1 MGGPPQRERVGVVRA
16 GDDSGGQ
23 GASPAGREGRPLIS
37 PRRSVSSLEVL
48 RLEPGLRAGRKDQV
62 AVEEPLEIRVE
73 FTSREGPKT
82 MPVAVTMRTPGEDF
96 ELAAGFLFTEGIL
109 SARDEIREISYCQG
123 EGPQEY
129 NVLSARFHDG
139 VRLDTGLFTRNFYT
153 SSSCGVCGKA
163 SIEAVEVRGCPV
175 LPSGEPVLHPRVL
188 DDLPRRLRRNQPV
201 FERTGGLHAAG
212 LFDTLGNLR
221 VLREDVGRHNAV
233 DKVVGHGLLEGVLP
247 YSDGILVVSGR
258 TSFEI
263 IQKALMAG
271 IPAVV
276 AVGAPSSLAVEL
288 AREFNQTLVGFA
300 RGGGFNVY
308 AGKKRVQEWE
318 REEG

>member
-1 MGGPPQRERVGVVRA
+1 MIDSILRET
-16 GDDSGGQ
+16 DF
-23 GASPAGREGRPLIS
+23 PRESGRPLAD
-37 PRRSVSSLEVL
+37 EVADAIAKL
-48 RLEPGLRAGRKDQV
+48 IETGR
-62 AVEEPLEIRVE
+62 
-73 FTSREGPKT
+73 
-82 MPVAVTMRTPGEDF
+82 
-96 ELAAGFLFTEGIL
+96 LAAGQRLPDTASVAGFLGVSRQVAQDAHVHAGTPHAG
-109 SARDEIREISYCQG
+109 ARPVPCGGVREAVAACRCRSSVTPWG
-123 EGPQEY
+123 RGGAAGDR
-129 NVLSARFHDG
+129 L
-139 VRLDTGLFTRNFYT
+139 RLDTGLFTRNFYT

-276 AVGAPSSLAVEL
+276 AVGAPSSLAVDL

-318 REEG
+318 KEEG